1 MTEIE
6 ARAAR
11 DQALAD
17 TDKYMLPDYPITPAG
32 QLQLR
37 AYRQA
42 LRDWPETAGFPDVS
56 TMPVVVDWRSYR
68 PITQQIIDTELP

>member
-11 DQALAD
+11 DQALAE

-32 QLQLR
+32 RLNLR

-42 LRDWPETAGFPDVS
+42 LRDWPETAGFPDS
-56 TMPVVVDWRSYR
+56 AMPQPENWAAYKTVLTPS
-68 PITQQIIDTELP
+68 ITPPEL